1 MPSNFTSAGMPKN
14 ILKYVGEKKYKVR
27 IKVGELTYKVG
38 IYTDLGKAIRDRDAF
53 VALPVEEKIRL
64 AKDKS
69 KTKLI
74 TKSQPSPELK
84 GTPFY
89 GL

>member
-14 ILKYVGEKKYKVR
+14 ILKYVGEKRYKVR
-27 IKVGELTYKVG
+27 IKIGELTYKVG
-38 IYTDLGKAIRDRDAF
+38 IYTDLAKAIKERDAF

-64 AKDKS
+64 ARDNSRIKQ
-69 KTKLI
+69 I
-74 TKSQPSPELK
+74 TKPQPSPELK